1 MEAVPPY
8 RFALQLSAAD
18 TASGWSAAVRRAEAD
33 GWDVVSL
40 PDHLD
45 AQFAPLVGLA
55 AAAPVTER
63 VRLATFVL
71 VASWR
76 HVAML
81 AKEVAT
87 LDVVSGGRVEMGI
100 GGGWNAPEF
109 SVLGQRFAPASE
121 RIAVVA
127 EAVEILRALWR
138 GETLDLR
145 GPHFFGA
152 AVRCLPLPAQPG
164 GPPVVMGAGGRR
176 MLELA
181 GRASDI
187 VSLIPSNAGRTVA
200 WSLPT
205 GLDSASV
212 ATQIG
217 WVTAAAEGAGRERP
231 PELNIRLLGVTPGP
245 DPRDAARRLAA
256 ERGAETAEAL
266 VGSPY
271 LLLGRPQDMAE
282 QLERTRHELGVAY
295 YTASARDAAV
305 VLEAAALARERR

>member
-1 MEAVPPY
+1 MGAVPPY
-8 RFALQLSAAD
+8 RLALQLSGAD
-18 TASGWSAAVRRAEAD
+18 SGSGWLAAVRQAEAA

-55 AAAPVTER
+55 AAAAVTER
-63 VRLATFVL
+63 VRLGTFVL
-71 VASWR
+71 VSSWR

-81 AKEVAT
+81 AKELAT
-87 LDVVSGGRVEMGI
+87 LDVVSGGRVEAGI

-109 SVLGQRFAPASE
+109 AALGQRFAPAAE

-127 EAVEILRALWR
+127 EAVDVLRALWR
-138 GETLDLR
+138 GETLDLA
-145 GPHFFGA
+145 GPHFSGT

-164 GPPVVMGAGGRR
+164 GPPVVMGGGGRR

-181 GRASDI
+181 GRSSDI

-200 WSLPT
+200 WSLPA
-205 GLDSASV
+205 GLDRASV

-217 WVTAAAEGAGRERP
+217 WVAAAAGAAGRATP
-231 PELNIRLLGVTPGP
+231 QLNIRLLGVAPGA
-245 DPRDAARRLAA
+245 DPLEAARRLAA
-256 ERGAETAEAL
+256 DRGAETARTL

-282 QLERTRHELGVAY
+282 QMEETRQVLGVAY

-305 VLEAAALARERR
+305 VLEAAALARGAS